1 MEKLHKLAEPE
12 RFTHIRLQK
21 SPALEFLLF
30 EGLFQDREIMSY
42 VIRLASQFFVLPY
55 LTLQY
60 VHNNAMMCEKLYILF
75 HLGDL
80 RLGLTSYL

>member
-42 VIRLASQFFVLPY
+42 VIRCNIKYSNKIVY
-55 LTLQY
+55 
-60 VHNNAMMCEKLYILF
+60 
-75 HLGDL
+75 
-80 RLGLTSYL
+80 